1 MATFMC
7 CAADMI
13 VIFDD
18 FICAL
23 EKLGGSQQNCDAIW
37 FFIAS
42 MVGTILMH
50 AWHAASFIWI
60 FLFCG
65 RRRVAAT
72 RELITSNFTRR

>member
-42 MVGTILMH
+42 MVWKCMH
-50 AWHAASFIWI
+50 GMRHLLFGSFYSAVVA
-60 FLFCG
+60 
-65 RRRVAAT
+65 RVAAT